1 MVAVAQSAERQV
13 VALEVAGSS
22 PVGHPTKKIKALEPE
37 MIRPQGFWLIERVL
51 LVNPHELHRYGGLD
65 YVCVTSIHMCET
77 SFLGFGAG
85 DP

>member
-51 LVNPHELHRYGGLD
+51 LVNP
-65 YVCVTSIHMCET
+65 
-77 SFLGFGAG
+77 
-85 DP
+85 P